1 MTSQFDD
8 DLARGARFDQGMR
21 AADFSDRKTPIVEP
35 IVEKRIQFP
44 RFGKVWCLLKY
55 LSVMCA
61 AFAGKQRKQSKHA
74 GVGENPF

>member
-8 DLARGARFDQGMR
+8 DIARGARFDQGMR
-21 AADFSDRKTPIVEP
+21 AADFSDRKTPIVE
-35 IVEKRIQFP
+35 KRIQFL

-61 AFAGKQRKQSKHA
+61 AFAGKQWKQSKHA
-74 GVGENPF
+74 GVGENSF